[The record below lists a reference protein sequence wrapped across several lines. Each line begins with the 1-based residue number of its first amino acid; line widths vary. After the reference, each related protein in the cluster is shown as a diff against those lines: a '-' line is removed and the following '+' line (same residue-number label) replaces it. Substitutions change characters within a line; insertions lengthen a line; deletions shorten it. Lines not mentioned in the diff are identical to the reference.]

1 MKTNPDSVR
10 KNKDGLVKVDFFSC
24 EVKYT
29 GDFEDYEKEELFA
42 MAQARQW
49 KDCIDCWD
57 RSEWICLEEAEKL
70 DGAYEIEDRYPCNRL
85 AMAYWS
91 YIDDNPLE
99 LDEDDEE

>member
-29 GDFEDYEKEELFA
+29 GDFEDNEKEILFA
-42 MAQARQW
+42 RAYARQY
-49 KDCIDCWD
+49 KNIDCWN
-57 RSEWICLEEAEKL
+57 RSEWMSLEEAEKL

-99 LDEDDEE
+99 LDEDDDE